1 LREELLL
8 LAPIPEDDVKILFV
22 SDSLGAPIE
31 QRGIHNFSMSF
42 IEILQGLGGT
52 VDLLVE
58 RPSRGWMADKL
69 RSKVVDL
76 AVTRK
81 SVSLAE
87 VFRFFGRRGYNT
99 GWISSRAE
107 RRYALGFALK
117 MRGRAYIAMVR
128 LLGGA
133 WKRVENDPA
142 LVDFIPA
149 EAWHLSMPDNFVIAP
164 SVYTEMVVRAGWG
177 LPPST
182 IDAAGYDLVVVDT
195 PMYFKVSGI
204 DPKRIVSVVHDI
216 IPIRDPMMNPYW
228 RNLFLRKLEAMLA
241 LTPNFAFVSE
251 YSRHCFAAGFPD
263 YKVRNSFILYPS
275 LRKSVIRRAAQI
287 PDKSVRR
294 YAPEELKNLEASVEL
309 QEQLEAE
316 KSPESL
322 IEKRI
327 MLSARFQRREQILNT
342 YLRLGWDSRLPY
354 FVTVVSDEP
363 RKNISI
369 LIKAF
374 MALKGRANM
383 VVLGNVDGRRYVG
396 ENPNDMGHIRF
407 TGYIPEGEKSRIL
420 SKADGLIFPSFT
432 EGFGIPITEGAAYG
446 KPVICSDIEV
456 FREVA
461 GEDAYYFDPYKEDTL
476 VAAVTAVIEAP
487 QESQRRALQLK
498 RRVLERFVIDAMS
511 QRVGEF
517 LRNLGLSPRAQA
529 VVSAEPA
536 QAKAETMG

>member
-1 LREELLL
+1 LREEPRFF
-8 LAPIPEDDVKILFV
+8 APVPEDQVKILFV

-69 RSKVVDL
+69 KSKVVDL

-81 SVSLAE
+81 SVALAE

-128 LLGGA
+128 LFGGERQ
-133 WKRVENDPA
+133 RVANDPA

-195 PMYFKVSGI
+195 PMYFKISGV
-204 DPKRIVSVVHDI
+204 DPKRIISVVHDI

-251 YSRHCFAAGFPD
+251 YSRRCFSVGFPN
-263 YKVRNSFILYPS
+263 YKARRSFVLYPS
-275 LRKSVIRRAAQI
+275 LRKSVIRRANQE
-287 PDKSVRR
+287 PDKLVRR

-309 QEQLEAE
+309 QEQLESQKAVD
-316 KSPESL
+316 SPM
-322 IEKRI
+322 EKRI
-327 MLSARFQRREQILNT
+327 MLAARVQRREQIQNM

-374 MALKGRANM
+374 LALKGRANM

-396 ENPNDMGHIRF
+396 DNPNDMGHIRF

-420 SKADGLIFPSFT
+420 SMADGLIFPSFT

-446 KPVICSDIEV
+446 KPVVCSDIEV

-461 GEDAYYFDPYKEDTL
+461 GEDAYYFDPYKEETL
-476 VAAVTAVIEAP
+476 VTAVMEVIAAP

-498 RRVLERFVIDAMS
+498 RRVMERFVIDAMS
-511 QRVGEF
+511 VRVREF
-517 LRNLGLSPRAQA
+517 LQELGLSPRATTA
-529 VVSAEPA
+529 SREEAAPA
-536 QAKAETMG
+536 GATVG

>member
-1 LREELLL
+1 MK
-8 LAPIPEDDVKILFV
+8 VLFV

-58 RPSRGWMADKL
+58 RPSQGWMADKL
-69 RSKVVDL
+69 QSKVVDL

-107 RRYALGFALK
+107 ARYALGLALK
-117 MRGRAYIAMVR
+117 MRAWTYIAKVR
-128 LLGGA
+128 LLGGQRQ
-133 WKRVENDPA
+133 RVENDPA

-182 IDAAGYDLVVVDT
+182 IDASGYDLVVVDT
-195 PMYFKVSGI
+195 PMYFKISGI
-204 DPKRIVSVVHDI
+204 DSKRIISVVHDI

-241 LTPNFAFVSE
+241 LSPNFAFVSE
-251 YSRHCFAAGFPD
+251 YSRRCFAAGFPN
-263 YKVRNSFILYPS
+263 YKMRNSFILHPS
-275 LRKSVIRRAAQI
+275 LRKSVIGRANQE
-287 PDKSVRR
+287 PDALARR

-309 QEQLEAE
+309 QEHLDNE
-316 KSPESL
+316 KIVDNL

-327 MLSARFQRREQILNT
+327 MLGARFQRREQIQNT

-374 MALKGRANM
+374 TALKGRANM

-396 ENPNDMGHIRF
+396 DNPNDIGHIRF

-461 GEDAYYFDPYKEDTL
+461 GDDAYYFDPYKEDTL
-476 VAAVTAVIEAP
+476 VAAVMTVIAAP
-487 QESQRRALQLK
+487 QESQQRALQLK
-498 RRVLERFVIDAMS
+498 RRVMERFVIGAMS
-511 QRVGEF
+511 QRVRDF
-517 LRNLGLSPRAQA
+517 LQQLGLSPPKAA
-529 VVSAEPA
+529 VPA
-536 QAKAETMG
+536 LADSETVG

>member
-1 LREELLL
+1 M
-8 LAPIPEDDVKILFV
+8 KILFV

-42 IEILQGLGGT
+42 IEILQGLGAT

-58 RPSRGWMADKL
+58 RPSQGWMADKL
-69 RSKVVDL
+69 RSNVVDL

-107 RRYALGFALK
+107 RRFALGFALK
-117 MRGRAYIAMVR
+117 MRAWTYIAKVR

-133 WKRVENDPA
+133 RQRVENDPA

-182 IDAAGYDLVVVDT
+182 IDASGYDLVVVDT
-195 PMYFKVSGI
+195 PMYFKISGI
-204 DPKRIVSVVHDI
+204 DSKRIISVVHDI

-241 LTPNFAFVSE
+241 LSPNFAFVSE
-251 YSRHCFAAGFPD
+251 YSRRCFTAGFPN
-263 YKVRNSFILYPS
+263 YKIRDSFILHPS
-275 LRKSVIRRAAQI
+275 LRKSVIRRASEE

-309 QEQLEAE
+309 QEQLESE
-316 KSPESL
+316 KIVDNL

-327 MLSARFQRREQILNT
+327 MLGARFQRREQVQNM

-363 RKNISI
+363 RKNIAI

-374 MALKGRANM
+374 LSLKGRANM

-396 ENPNDMGHIRF
+396 DNPNDMGHIRF
-407 TGYIPEGEKSRIL
+407 TGYIPEGEKARIL
-420 SKADGLIFPSFT
+420 SKADGMIFPSFT

-461 GEDAYYFDPYKEDTL
+461 GDDAFYFDPYKEDTL
-476 VAAVTAVIEAP
+476 VAAVAAVIASP
-487 QESQRRALQLK
+487 QESQRRAQRLK
-498 RRVLERFVIDAMS
+498 SRVMERFVIDAMS
-511 QRVGEF
+511 LRVRDF
-517 LRNLGLSPRAQA
+517 LQQLGLSPRAA
-529 VVSAEPA
+529 TVAPETLAPA
-536 QAKAETMG
+536 ASETAG

>member
-1 LREELLL
+1 LRRGPRFF
-8 LAPIPEDDVKILFV
+8 APIAEDQVKVLFV

-58 RPSRGWMADKL
+58 RPSQGWMADKL
-69 RSKVVDL
+69 QSKVVDL

-107 RRYALGFALK
+107 ARYALGLALK
-117 MRGRAYIAMVR
+117 MRAWTYIAKVR
-128 LLGGA
+128 LLGGQRQ
-133 WKRVENDPA
+133 RVENDPA

-182 IDAAGYDLVVVDT
+182 IDASGYDLVVVDT
-195 PMYFKVSGI
+195 PMYFKISGI
-204 DPKRIVSVVHDI
+204 DSKRIISVVHDI

-241 LTPNFAFVSE
+241 LSPNFAFVSE
-251 YSRHCFAAGFPD
+251 YSRRCFAAGFPN
-263 YKVRNSFILYPS
+263 YKMRNSFILHPS
-275 LRKSVIRRAAQI
+275 LRKSVIGRANQE
-287 PDKSVRR
+287 PDALARR

-309 QEQLEAE
+309 QEHLDNE
-316 KSPESL
+316 KIVDNL

-327 MLSARFQRREQILNT
+327 MLGARFQRREQIQNT

-374 MALKGRANM
+374 TALKGRANM

-396 ENPNDMGHIRF
+396 DNPNDIGHIRF

-461 GEDAYYFDPYKEDTL
+461 GDDAYYFDPYKEDTL
-476 VAAVTAVIEAP
+476 VAAVMTVIAAP
-487 QESQRRALQLK
+487 QESQQRALQLK
-498 RRVLERFVIDAMS
+498 RRVMERFVIGAMS
-511 QRVGEF
+511 QRVRDF
-517 LRNLGLSPRAQA
+517 LQQLGLSPPKAA
-529 VVSAEPA
+529 VPA
-536 QAKAETMG
+536 LADSETVG